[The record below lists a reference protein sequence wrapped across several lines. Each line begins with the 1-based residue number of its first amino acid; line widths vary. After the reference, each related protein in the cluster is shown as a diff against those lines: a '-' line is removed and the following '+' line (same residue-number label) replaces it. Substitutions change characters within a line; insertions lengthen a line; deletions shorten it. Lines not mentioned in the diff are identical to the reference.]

1 MYHITASKLV
11 FVQCFEDKAF
21 AYLCVYVFVQILCI
35 KIILFFLD
43 DKSNSLP
50 FLRLVLK
57 IRLLCTYYSSEL
69 IVL

>member
-1 MYHITASKLV
+1 MYHITVSKLV

-21 AYLCVYVFVQILCI
+21 VYLCVCLFAQILYI

-43 DKSNSLP
+43 DESKSLP

-57 IRLLCTYYSSEL
+57 IQFPCVFYSSEL